1 MPPPAPR
8 VDAELPPFSR
18 WLYGWFMAYV
28 RRSFRRHF
36 HALRVLKDSGGGS
49 GLPEIAGRPVVF
61 YTNHPGWWDPLIFL
75 LVAERAFPGRL
86 NYGPI
91 DARALGRYRFLE
103 RIGFLGIDPH
113 SRQGAAR
120 FLRLAR
126 AAGRRTDVAFWIT
139 AQGTFT
145 DPRSRPVRL
154 RPGVAHVAAAADSAI
169 FIPVAVEYPFWNERL
184 PEAVI
189 AFGPPLE
196 PAAHPASVEAWL
208 ERLEAALTTTQD
220 RLAAAAMSR
229 DPRAFTRM
237 QAGDA
242 GVHWAYDAWRR
253 LAAWRRGERFDPSHA
268 GDAEERS

>member
-1 MPPPAPR
+1 
-8 VDAELPPFSR
+8 
-18 WLYGWFMAYV
+18 MAYV
-28 RRSFRRHF
+28 RRSFRGHF
-36 HALRVLKDSGGGS
+36 HALRVLKGAGGTA
-49 GLPEIAGRPVVF
+49 GLPAIDGQPVVF

-75 LVAERAFPGRL
+75 LVAERAFPDRL

-145 DPRSRPVRL
+145 DPRSRPVGL
-154 RPGVAHVAAAADSAI
+154 RPGVAHIAAAAGGGL

-189 AFGPPLE
+189 AFGPALE
-196 PAAHPASVEAWL
+196 PAAGPEAAAEIWL
-208 ERLEAALTTTQD
+208 ERLEAALAATQD

-229 DPRAFTRM
+229 DPRAFTRLH
-237 QAGDA
+237 AGNV
-242 GVHWAYDAWRR
+242 GVHWAYDLCRR
-253 LAAWRRGERFDPSHA
+253 LAAWRRGEHFDPSH
-268 GDAEERS
+268 GGEAEK